1 MAYPHAVTPSP
12 ALPPE
17 PSATQSATKSATQSA
32 TQPAPPPP
40 RPYVLVIPGVD
51 INLGTVAF
59 VVNDR
64 LERHWF
70 HEPRLIARALS
81 QAVRPARWFPETQVL
96 TLTVAATGHRA
107 GLEKNFSFAPTLR
120 GPLF

>member
-1 MAYPHAVTPSP
+1 MAYRYAVASSP

-17 PSATQSATKSATQSA
+17 LPAIPPAKQSA
-32 TQPAPPPP
+32 APPPP
-40 RPYVLVIPGVD
+40 RPYFLVIPGVD
-51 INLGTVAF
+51 VTLGTVTF

-107 GLEKNFSFAPTLR
+107 GLEKHFSFAPTLR
-120 GPLF
+120 GLLF